1 MLLLC
6 IEIESDNLNERL
18 MTSAM
23 FVWICVAAIMAGII
37 LVRLLSATMRKHHR
51 FVELGS
57 EREEIWIPGD
67 RPVPAR
73 LKDEAEWDD
82 GCDD

>member
-1 MLLLC
+1 
-6 IEIESDNLNERL
+6 
-18 MTSAM
+18 
-23 FVWICVAAIMAGII
+23 MAGII